1 MGVRGS
7 DGGTKG
13 DSNPKIVISAFLQGL
28 VLITFLYLLLVS
40 FVKPLNKSC
49 KARLFSGY
57 FHPSPIIDQSRG
69 CFAIPWVSSLSPAF
83 VLSCKAQHQAGVEC
97 GAHPLPCSQ
106 PPRPFKQSPLQPV
119 ACTLWVCAPGVCFR
133 DFLLWGFTDLK
144 QIP

>member
-28 VLITFLYLLLVS
+28 VLITSLYLLLVS

-57 FHPSPIIDQSRG
+57 FHPSPIIDRSRG
-69 CFAIPWVSSLSPAF
+69 VLPFLGSPACRLLLF
-83 VLSCKAQHQAGVEC
+83 YPVRLSTKLEWSAAPTPFPAPSPAGLSNKALCSLLHAPSGCALLESALETSSC
-97 GAHPLPCSQ
+97 GDLP
-106 PPRPFKQSPLQPV
+106 
-119 ACTLWVCAPGVCFR
+119 
-133 DFLLWGFTDLK
+133 
-144 QIP
+144 I